1 MADDLPTD
9 PQEREIFLRAL
20 RDYSERCEHPKL
32 TADCPFSIDI
42 SPDLRGCGEE
52 CMDLLARHGAPG
64 PTEEFPLGD
73 GLTAIRVRRPRP
85 RRNAQKHP
93 KAYDSREVYLHD
105 QSTKPPSRWRLAAIL
120 RGIIEESCEP
130 PPADNDQAAE
140 RKDQIYELIRCAEL
154 RGLDP
159 DEHFLPHVRLAVAGS
174 AFAQLLGSLHGRD
187 EPESFDHTGGWAAV
201 AEQFG
206 TDDSDSGPY
215 RSDGAWLGDLYG
227 AIIKWS
233 LACSLEELLD
243 WMPPAPERFS
253 RPLALPDPHSDDDG
267 TWIVERFTRTFLW
280 EWSVPSLRREWLYLH
295 GQHPAP
301 CSAEDMEVRA
311 VSENELALLMADRLA
326 AEPPPYSQLS
336 ARLVG
341 SAAGFITE
349 GRRREAVALFEATL
363 HLEPDSQIALN
374 NLGFCL
380 LPDEPKAALDVLE
393 RAVASGRGDV
403 DLANLNRVLALASLG
418 RYTSALGLVESM
430 LDEWG
435 PQRLAPPTYLWDI
448 DPILHDGD
456 PVLATYQDFREYAET
471 LWAAIKVRLSHMDR
485 DAPS

>member
-140 RKDQIYELIRCAEL
+140 RKDRIYELIRCAEL
-154 RGLDP
+154 RGLNP

-174 AFAQLLGSLHGRD
+174 AFAQLLGSLHRRD

-341 SAAGFITE
+341 SAASFITE

-363 HLEPDSQIALN
+363 HLARQQNCAQQPRILPFARRAEGRSRRARTGSGFRARRCRSRQPQPCARTGFARPVHLSSRPRRVDARRMGSTKVGSPDLPVGHRFDPAGRRPRASDVSGFSRIRRDP
-374 NLGFCL
+374 LGS
-380 LPDEPKAALDVLE
+380 DQ
-393 RAVASGRGDV
+393 S
-403 DLANLNRVLALASLG
+403 
-418 RYTSALGLVESM
+418 
-430 LDEWG
+430 
-435 PQRLAPPTYLWDI
+435 PP
-448 DPILHDGD
+448 
-456 PVLATYQDFREYAET
+456 
-471 LWAAIKVRLSHMDR
+471 
-485 DAPS
+485 